1 MNESGNFV
9 QILLKCHWLD
19 LRIQKQH
26 HVLLGLTQS
35 CVAMLDGDSSGL
47 KVCGLMGWGVSV
59 GFAVALSDGAEV
71 LVFMTVGKLHAPPGR
86 ILCLAYQCS

>member
-1 MNESGNFV
+1 
-9 QILLKCHWLD
+9 
-19 LRIQKQH
+19 
-26 HVLLGLTQS
+26 
-35 CVAMLDGDSSGL
+35 MLDGDSSGL

-71 LVFMTVGKLHAPPGR
+71 LVFMTVGKLHAPHGR